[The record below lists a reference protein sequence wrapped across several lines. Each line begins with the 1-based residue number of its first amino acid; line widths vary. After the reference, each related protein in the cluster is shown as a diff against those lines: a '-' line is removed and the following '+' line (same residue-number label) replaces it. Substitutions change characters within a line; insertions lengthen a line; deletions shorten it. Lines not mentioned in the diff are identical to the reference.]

1 LNPGAETVSNFCH
14 QAGWLYAEAPELA
27 FAAAGNAQPRASDR
41 AKIEV
46 NAAIPRDRGG
56 MYFPFRRP
64 RLLHRRH
71 ARTGGQTRQERNGK
85 AANGYRRSVPPASA
99 DALIVG
105 AGVAG
110 LTTALTLAEAGLRV
124 RVWAADPPL
133 ATTSAAAGA
142 MWAPYP
148 SEPADRTLRWRTHSL
163 DVLRRLA
170 AQPRTG
176 VRLATGIEAARTPI
190 SADVGDP
197 ASREFRV
204 CESHELP
211 SGFVAGFRI
220 TTPLIDMPVY
230 LRHLERM
237 LADAGTVIEPRR
249 LRSLSQAAGA
259 AATIVNCAGTG
270 ARTLVP
276 DESVTAIRGQ
286 VVVVENPGLTEFF
299 AEISGQLTEQ
309 CYIYPHGETAVLGGV
324 AMPDQWGLD
333 PDEAIASGI
342 LSRCCA
348 VEPALRGARVI
359 GHRVGLRPGRPEVR
373 LEEEEIEGFR
383 LIHNYGHGHAGVTLS
398 WGCAADV
405 RALVLCRD

>member
-1 LNPGAETVSNFCH
+1 
-14 QAGWLYAEAPELA
+14 
-27 FAAAGNAQPRASDR
+27 
-41 AKIEV
+41 
-46 NAAIPRDRGG
+46 
-56 MYFPFRRP
+56 M
-64 RLLHRRH
+64 
-71 ARTGGQTRQERNGK
+71 
-85 AANGYRRSVPPASA
+85 PPASA

-249 LRSLSQAAGA
+249 LQSLSQAAGA
-259 AATIVNCAGTG
+259 AATIVNCPVTACTVQGMARVRSGQAPAWPLSSDRSVRRGSGIKHDFVCTFTRYFPPVLVALWAQSCLMLEGRTRTLSGPSPDLSPAMIPARSACMRTAHIPPAWIGLPCPRRTVGVVVTRGLASSGGSEFRDG
-270 ARTLVP
+270 AREHIDPRFPCAL
-276 DESVTAIRGQ
+276 
-286 VVVVENPGLTEFF
+286 F
-299 AEISGQLTEQ
+299 A
-309 CYIYPHGETAVLGGV
+309 
-324 AMPDQWGLD
+324 QWS
-333 PDEAIASGI
+333 EA
-342 LSRCCA
+342 R
-348 VEPALRGARVI
+348 
-359 GHRVGLRPGRPEVR
+359 
-373 LEEEEIEGFR
+373 
-383 LIHNYGHGHAGVTLS
+383 
-398 WGCAADV
+398 AD
-405 RALVLCRD
+405 LF